1 MKRRCYYCGNQEKA
15 DCLVILKNAEVRD
28 SCLGCAKYMNLQY
41 GCNVIRSQMSYVD
54 DSYAYQKPTYPVVK
68 VRGGEKEK
76 MKIEKG
82 VTGANNIKVDFVL
95 SKRIS
100 RLTIIDEGEIMRY
113 EGKDGKPPTEKLMVG
128 VKYDGQSSGDPEKWV
143 LNNKSRNVLID
154 IFGDDTKT
162 WVNKDIEI
170 AISGDGEYQ
179 HIVVDTL
186 RTKNN

>member
-1 MKRRCYYCGNQEKA
+1 
-15 DCLVILKNAEVRD
+15 
-28 SCLGCAKYMNLQY
+28 
-41 GCNVIRSQMSYVD
+41 
-54 DSYAYQKPTYPVVK
+54 
-68 VRGGEKEK
+68 

-82 VTGANNIKVDFVL
+82 ATGANNIKVEFVL

-100 RLTIIDEGEIMRY
+100 KLRIVGEGEIVVY
-113 EGKDGKPPTEKLMVG
+113 EGRDGKPQTEKLMVP
-128 VKYDGQSSGDPEKWV
+128 VQYSGQSAGDPERWV

-154 IFGDDTKT
+154 IFGDDTSN
-162 WVNKDIEI
+162 WVGKDVEI